1 MALVGRYALI
11 EYDVGGARLWHERW
25 LLEWIAGDEYVVCT
39 PDTYIFVEELSL
51 VNSDITTM
59 RLRPAANV
67 VPGGVVAARP
77 DRLQLLREP
86 GGEEQLPAGQEVQW
100 LLQF

>member
-39 PDTYIFVEELSL
+39 PDRDIFVEELSL
-51 VNSDITTM
+51 VNSDIRTM

-77 DRLQLLREP
+77 DVAAAERARR
-86 GGEEQLPAGQEVQW
+86 EEQLPAGQEVQW

>member
-39 PDTYIFVEELSL
+39 PDRDIFVEELSL
-51 VNSDITTM
+51 VNSDIRTM

-67 VPGGVVAARP
+67 VPGGVVAA
-77 DRLQLLREP
+77 EIY
-86 GGEEQLPAGQEVQW
+86 GLPAWGPNELQTIRDEGQTGW
-100 LLQF
+100 SC